1 MDTTLFPTPASATV
15 DAVATPGGQ
24 ATPIPGDGPVAVVDA
39 APARILAPPPPVPAC
54 ANCGAALTGPFCAE
68 CGQRRVDG
76 RLSVRQVAAETLA
89 SAADMDRGLLH
100 TMAGLTVRPGE
111 VVRDYLNGRTVRWT
125 GPAKYFVLV
134 MAMVV
139 LVYVQAGIGERLA
152 AVSGSTVGTEGIAK
166 FVQTHLNLLIA
177 AGVPFSALGTWVA
190 YRRYRLNYAEHVVL
204 NLYVNAHHT
213 LLMVPLSVAAAF
225 GGFSVLMVVNTLLG
239 FGYLVWV
246 ARGTFGIGVGAAILR
261 TLGAQVLNMVAAGAA
276 GIGVGY
282 VIGHLTR

>member
-1 MDTTLFPTPASATV
+1 MDTTLSPAPASATPEPI
-15 DAVATPGGQ
+15 AAPGGHP
-24 ATPIPGDGPVAVVDA
+24 ALIPGDGPVAAVDV

-54 ANCGAALTGPFCAE
+54 ANCGAALTGRFCAE
-68 CGQRRVDG
+68 CGQKRVEG
-76 RLSVRQVAAETLA
+76 RLSVRQVAMETVA

-100 TMAGLTVRPGE
+100 TVAGLTLRPGE
-111 VVRDYLNGRTVRWT
+111 VVRDYLNGATVRWT

-152 AVSGSTVGTEGIAK
+152 AVSGSAAGTEGIVK
-166 FVQTHLNLLIA
+166 LVQTHMNLLMA
-177 AGVPFSALGTWVA
+177 AGVPFSALGTWVM
-190 YRRYRLNYAEHVVL
+190 YRRYGLNYAEHVVL

-225 GGFSVLMVVNTLLG
+225 GGFRVLMVANTLLG

-246 ARGTFGIGVGAAILR
+246 ARATFGIGTGAAILR
-261 TLGAQVLNMVAAGAA
+261 TLGAQALNMIAAGTA

-282 VIGHLTR
+282 AIGHLIR